1 MYFVTKYKCISCI
14 LLIPISVSD
23 EKDLT
28 FQFIDANS
36 STQSL
41 ANLDLQPFILL
52 KYDTCQLDRKSRKL
66 RRRQK
71 RAQAYSRFLNSK
83 ILLPSLIWNE
93 HARSKRQTNLCKLE
107 KFQITTED
115 LGHSL
120 SKRIISPTK
129 MVLNRCV
136 GSCRFINSHQ
146 LEMSYHARFMM
157 FARYI
162 NLFISHKIYSKHDL
176 HITYTFSAMKFA

>member
-1 MYFVTKYKCISCI
+1 M
-14 LLIPISVSD
+14 
-23 EKDLT
+23 T
-28 FQFIDANS
+28 FQFIDANH
-36 STQSL
+36 TQSL

-52 KYDTCQLDRKSRKL
+52 KYDSCQLDRKSKKL

-71 RAQAYSRFLNSK
+71 HAQAYSRFLNSK
-83 ILLPSLIWNE
+83 ILLPSLIWNKDN
-93 HARSKRQTNLCKLE
+93 HVARTRSKRQTNLCKLE

-136 GSCRFINSHQ
+136 GSCGFINSHQ
-146 LEMSYHARFMM
+146 LEMSYHVCQVYNPRL
-157 FARYI
+157 
-162 NLFISHKIYSKHDL
+162 NLVNMVVTCQTSFVH
-176 HITYTFSAMKFA
+176 

>member
-14 LLIPISVSD
+14 LLIPISVSN

-28 FQFIDANS
+28 FQFIDAN

-83 ILLPSLIWNE
+83 ILLPSLIWSNEQE

-136 GSCRFINSHQ
+136 GLCRFINSHQ

-157 FARYI
+157 FAR
-162 NLFISHKIYSKHDL
+162 
-176 HITYTFSAMKFA
+176 

>member
-1 MYFVTKYKCISCI
+1 MYYF
-14 LLIPISVSD
+14 SVSNK
-23 EKDLT
+23 KDLT
-28 FQFIDANS
+28 FQFIDANH
-36 STQSL
+36 TQSL

-52 KYDTCQLDRKSRKL
+52 KYDTCQLDRKSKKL

-71 RAQAYSRFLNSK
+71 HAQAYSRFLNSK
-83 ILLPSLIWNE
+83 ILLPSLIWNKDN
-93 HARSKRQTNLCKLE
+93 HVARTRSKRQTNLCKLE

-136 GSCRFINSHQ
+136 GSCGFINSHQ

-162 NLFISHKIYSKHDL
+162 TQDSI
-176 HITYTFSAMKFA
+176 